1 MDVELDPATGEVL
14 IPTND
19 YHQARISLA
28 AQGLPEYSANGFED
42 IDNLPLG
49 VSRSV
54 ETMKLKKVQE
64 NELSRSIAVR
74 YAISCLKPISY
85 ITVFSGFSAAL
96 PSIPPL
102 LLSVISNSGFS

>member
-1 MDVELDPATGEVL
+1 MSVELDPATGEVL

-28 AQGLPEYSANGFED
+28 AQGLPEYASNGFEE

-54 ETMKLKKVQE
+54 ETMKLKNFKKM
-64 NELSRSIAVR
+64 SYHVR
-74 YAISCLKPISY
+74 LPKFV
-85 ITVFSGFSAAL
+85 VFK
-96 PSIPPL
+96 L
-102 LLSVISNSGFS
+102 LGCI